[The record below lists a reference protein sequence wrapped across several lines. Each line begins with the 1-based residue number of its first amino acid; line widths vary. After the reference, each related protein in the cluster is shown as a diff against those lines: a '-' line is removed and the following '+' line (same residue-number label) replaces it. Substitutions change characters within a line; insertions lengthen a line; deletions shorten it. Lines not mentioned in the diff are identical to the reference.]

1 MAVLVALAA
10 FAFVDQEVRVGI
22 GAVCQVGGT
31 VAVVWGVYQT
41 ARSHFTLSSGA
52 YLRSWIARRPKFR
65 PLRSASVEVAPRVDE
80 GSGDWKLPSVV
91 GGGFGHDGT
100 VEGRITMLE
109 SRLEQVVESI
119 NGLKSHHAAR
129 LDELTDG
136 LSREG
141 ANREDGIGEIR
152 SQMRHNDL
160 SGLRNSLAGAVWVV
174 AGIILSTPW
183 RDVVG

>member
-1 MAVLVALAA
+1 
-10 FAFVDQEVRVGI
+10 
-22 GAVCQVGGT
+22 
-31 VAVVWGVYQT
+31 
-41 ARSHFTLSSGA
+41 
-52 YLRSWIARRPKFR
+52 
-65 PLRSASVEVAPRVDE
+65 
-80 GSGDWKLPSVV
+80 
-91 GGGFGHDGT
+91 
-100 VEGRITMLE
+100 MLE